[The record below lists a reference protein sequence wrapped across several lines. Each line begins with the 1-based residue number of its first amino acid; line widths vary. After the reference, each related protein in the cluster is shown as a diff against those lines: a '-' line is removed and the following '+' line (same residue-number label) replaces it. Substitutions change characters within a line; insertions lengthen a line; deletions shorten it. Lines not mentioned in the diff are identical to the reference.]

1 MKRLLLV
8 ASVAAALI
16 SACGGGGSP
25 GSPPVD
31 TQTPSTSN
39 TTVQV
44 NLGDG
49 PADRLLAVGMTVNSL
64 TFSHAGGGSVS
75 VLASPRPIEMMH
87 LMGTVTPLALS
98 SVPQGTYTGAT
109 MTFGNATVTHLDAA
123 TGQFVQRS
131 ASGPMVASVTFS
143 PPMTVGATPTVINFD
158 MDMAASV
165 SIDANGNVTMTPT
178 LSARANPMVAG
189 SRHPE
194 DGGMHGMTGA
204 VSGISG
210 NAFTLSTTQGLTGTS
225 LMTYSG
231 THFSDM
237 TGMHMMTGNMLVSV
251 DATLQPDGT
260 WIVDHVQSQMGAGG
274 AMAAG
279 VVTGIV
285 GNPPSQLT
293 LVMHDGVGNGMMSS
307 SLAGTTTVNLGS
319 TTQFAIDADGVDLGG
334 LPFTPQFDPAHLSKG
349 QAIRAWSSAQFEHD
363 GHGMGGMSSGGTVTA
378 ASIYLKH
385 QGLRGTVS
393 GYASNGSQAS
403 FTLTV
408 PADSAFAA
416 LTGVTTVTVYQQGN
430 TQLRGLTSVTDG
442 KTVQARGL
450 LFLDSGVFRLVASRL
465 VAG

>member
-31 TQTPSTSN
+31 TQTPSTAN

-64 TFSHAGGGSVS
+64 TFSHANGGSVS
-75 VLASPRPIEMMH
+75 VLTSPRPIEMMH

-109 MTFGNATVTHLDAA
+109 MTFGNATVTHVDAA
-123 TGQFVQRS
+123 TGQFVQRT
-131 ASGPMVASVTFS
+131 APGPMVASVIFS

-165 SIDANGNVTMTPT
+165 TIDANGNVIMTPT

-210 NAFTLSTTQGLTGTS
+210 NAFTLSTTQGLTGSS
-225 LMTYSG
+225 LMTHSG
-231 THFSDM
+231 THFSDL

-285 GNPPSQLT
+285 GNPPTQLT
-293 LVMHDGVGNGMMSS
+293 LVMHDGVGTGMMNS

-319 TTQFAIDADGVDLGG
+319 TTQFAIDTDGVDLSG
-334 LPFTPQFDPAHLSKG
+334 LPFTPRFDLTHLSKG
-349 QAIRAWSSAQFEHD
+349 QAIKTWSSAQIEHD
-363 GHGMGGMSSGGTVTA
+363 GHGMGGMPSGGTVTA
-378 ASIYLKH
+378 ASIYLNH

-403 FTLTV
+403 FTLTL
-408 PADSAFAA
+408 PADSAFAT
-416 LTGVTTVTVYQQGN
+416 LTGTTTVTVYQQGS
-430 TQLRGLTSVTDG
+430 TQLRGLVPLANG
-442 KTVQARGL
+442 NTVQARGL

-465 VAG
+465 IAG

>member
-1 MKRLLLV
+1 MKRLLLFATV
-8 ASVAAALI
+8 ATALI

-25 GSPPVD
+25 GSPPAN
-31 TQTPSTSN
+31 TQAPGTSN

-64 TFSHAGGGSVS
+64 ALHHANGGSVS
-75 VLASPRPIEMMH
+75 LLASPRPIEMMH
-87 LMGTVTPLALS
+87 LMGTVTPLAFS
-98 SVPQGTYTGAT
+98 SLPQGTYTGAT
-109 MTFGNATVTHLDAA
+109 MTFGDATVTHVDAA
-123 TGQFVQRS
+123 TGQFAQRS
-131 ASGPMVASVTFS
+131 TPGPMVANVGFN

-165 SIDANGNVTMTPT
+165 TIDANGNVSMTPT

-194 DGGMHGMTGA
+194 EGGMHGMTGT

-210 NAFTLSTTQGLTGTS
+210 DAFTLSTTQGLTGTS
-225 LMTYSG
+225 LMTHSG
-231 THFSDM
+231 THFSDLN
-237 TGMHMMTGNMLVSV
+237 GMHMMTGNMLVSV
-251 DATLQPDGT
+251 DATLRPDGT

-293 LVMHDGVGNGMMSS
+293 LVMHDGVGNGMVTS

-319 TTQFAIDADGVDLGG
+319 TTQFVIDADDVDLSG

-349 QAIRAWSSAQFEHD
+349 QAIRAWSNARFEHD
-363 GHGMGGMSSGGTVTA
+363 GHGMGGMFSGGTVTA
-378 ASIYLKH
+378 SSIYLKH

-403 FTLTV
+403 FTLTM
-408 PADSAFAA
+408 PADSAFAT
-416 LTGVTTVTVYQQGN
+416 LTGTTTVTVYQQGS
-430 TQLRGLTSVTDG
+430 TQLRGLTAPANG
-442 KTVQARGL
+442 HTVLARGL
-450 LFLDSGVFRLVASRL
+450 LFLDSGVYRLVASRL
-465 VAG
+465 AAS

>member
-1 MKRLLLV
+1 MKRFLLV
-8 ASVAAALI
+8 APVAAALI
-16 SACGGGGSP
+16 SACGGGDSP

-31 TQTPSTSN
+31 TQTPSQSN

-64 TFSHAGGGSVS
+64 TLHHANGASVS

-98 SVPQGTYTGAT
+98 TVPQGTYTGAT
-109 MTFGNATVTHLDAA
+109 MTFGSATVTHVDVA
-123 TGQFVQRS
+123 TGQFAQRS
-131 ASGPMVASVTFS
+131 APGPMVANVSFN

-165 SIDANGNVTMTPT
+165 SIDANANVTMTPT
-178 LSARANPMVAG
+178 LSSRFNPMVAG

-194 DGGMHGMTGA
+194 DGGIHGMTGA
-204 VSGISG
+204 VGGISG

-225 LMTYSG
+225 LMTHSG

-237 TGMHMMTGNMLVSV
+237 SGMHMMSGNMLVSV

-293 LVMHDGVGNGMMSS
+293 LVMHDGVGNGMMST
-307 SLAGTTTVNLGS
+307 SLAGTTTVNLGA
-319 TTQFAIDADGVDLGG
+319 TTRFAIDTDDADLGG

-349 QAIRAWSSAQFEHD
+349 QAIRAWSNAQFERD
-363 GHGMGGMSSGGTVTA
+363 DHGMGGMVSAGTVTA
-378 ASIYLKH
+378 SSITLQH

-403 FTLTV
+403 FTLKL
-408 PADSAFAA
+408 PADSAFAT
-416 LTGVTTVTVYQQGN
+416 LTGVTTVMVYQQGK
-430 TQLRGLTSVTDG
+430 TQLRGLTAVTEG
-442 KTVQARGL
+442 TAVQARGL
-450 LFLDSGVFRLVASRL
+450 LFLDSGVFKLVASRL
-465 VAG
+465 AAG